1 VVRYLSGCRQG
12 KAAVWLVLVCC
23 TFLLLLSGCMPLQAE
38 KTALLTPE
46 ERQWLVAHVDE
57 LTVVTSNWPP
67 YEFFEP
73 DGTYR
78 GYVADYVELLQK
90 KLGVRFQIIPTKTWV
105 EAEQMALNHRVAMI
119 TTIKYSPE
127 RARYL
132 NFAGPFRVVPIS
144 IITRDSEQGSISLDK
159 LAGKKVA
166 YVEGYFT
173 GEAMRQSYPK
183 IMLEPVPDDRAGVRL
198 LSLGGADAIVSDVGV
213 VAYYTQREGITN
225 LRVAGDTN
233 YQYVLNIG
241 VRKDWTILAEI
252 LQKGMNAISPAEDEQ
267 LYQKWMT
274 LKGGKPWESKEFW
287 LIVAGILAVAM
298 IAIGLVSFWNRSL
311 RVMVRQRTDALA
323 TSEAKYRSIFDN
335 AISGI
340 FQSTVQGTIVSA
352 NSAFARMLG
361 YDSPEELIDSFSDAA
376 IQGYVNAKVRE
387 EFLAQLFVKRQ
398 VENFEAELYRKD
410 HSTVWIM
417 VNANLVL
424 DAQGEIRYIEGTCAD
439 ISDRKRAERQLL
451 QYRDG
456 LEQLVEERTQALS
469 AANQELA
476 AMNEEMS
483 ALNDN
488 LTSANQKLNTE
499 VEQRISIEH
508 GLVLRETQY
517 QTAMNLLIGA
527 ATEIEQFLATILR
540 DALMLIKAPGGTIG
554 LVDEQDRYVI
564 RHAYGNADDL
574 AGLMLP
580 AGQGLFGQVRLSGD
594 VVHIADYR
602 QYEHR
607 FSDERLQRQ
616 TTLVM
621 VPLKQYGK
629 VIGSFSAVWTVETCS
644 VSAGEIEILRQYGNL
659 ASVAL
664 ERTNAQKQMTRM
676 AFQDPLTGLPNR
688 ARLNQRLAEEMRR
701 AQQGEAS
708 GILLFIDLDDLKM
721 VNDNFGHTCGDSVII
736 SAGMHIVAAME
747 PSAFIARMGGDEFVV
762 LLPGV
767 VKREQASLIADQLV
781 QSLQGEYDLCGRNL
795 HLTASVGVALYPQD
809 ADTVEEILK
818 AADSAMYA
826 AKAAG
831 RNCWRFFE
839 TAMRDEVYSRMIMTS
854 NLRHALEQGELALQY
869 QPQLGL
875 SKDAVI
881 GFEAL
886 ARWNSAEHG
895 AVSPARFIWLA
906 EQSGLIQPIG
916 EWVLRQA
923 CRFARRLAD
932 MGHGELHVAVNISPR
947 QLEMADF
954 VSTVHAAVA
963 DAGISP
969 AQLELEITESTLI
982 DSLEDSFRKLNE
994 LRDMGIRLS
1003 LDDFGTGFSSLTYLR
1018 RLPVQ
1023 TLKIDKSFIDGV
1035 GEDTVQHGFV
1045 ASIIEM
1051 AHVLGL
1057 FVVAEG
1063 VETAAQQQLLAVL
1076 GCDCLQGYYFCRPID
1091 ETAAIRFLESKKT
1104 LAH

>member
-1 VVRYLSGCRQG
+1 MRY
-12 KAAVWLVLVCC
+12 
-23 TFLLLLSGCMPLQAE
+23 TLLLRTIAVASLFLSLIFLGCMPFKTE
-38 KTALLTPE
+38 KTVLLTVD
-46 ERQWLVAHVDE
+46 ERQWLAEHADE

-67 YEFFEP
+67 YEFFEQ

-90 KLGVRFQIIPTKTWV
+90 KLGVRFRVVQTKTWV

-144 IITRDSEQGSISLDK
+144 IISRDSLPGKISLAN
-159 LAGKKVA
+159 LSGKKVA

-173 GEAMRQSYPK
+173 GEAMRQSYPN
-183 IMLEPVPDDRAGVRL
+183 IILEPVPDDLAGVRL
-198 LSLGGADAIVSDVGV
+198 LSLGGADAFVSDVGV
-213 VAYYTQREGITN
+213 VAYHTQREGINN
-225 LRVAGDTN
+225 LRVAGETS

-241 VRKDWTILAEI
+241 VRKDWPILAEI
-252 LQKGMNAISPAEDEQ
+252 LQKGMNAISAEEDER
-267 LYQKWMT
+267 LYQKWMA
-274 LKGGKPWESKEFW
+274 LKVLKPWETSEFW
-287 LIVAGILAVAM
+287 FVIVVFFAVSAGAVGLI
-298 IAIGLVSFWNRSL
+298 SFWNRSL
-311 RVMVRQRTDALA
+311 RVMVSQRTEALA

-352 NSAFARMLG
+352 NPAFARMLG
-361 YDSPEELIDSFSDAA
+361 YDSPEELIDSVSDATT
-376 IQGYVNAKVRE
+376 QGYVNAKVRE
-387 EFLAQLFVKRQ
+387 EFLAQLLKNRR

-424 DAQGEIRYIEGTCAD
+424 DAQGDIRYIEGTSAD
-439 ISDRKRAERQLL
+439 ISDRKQAERELRRYQ
-451 QYRDG
+451 DG
-456 LEQLVEERTQALS
+456 LEQQVEERTQALS

-488 LTSANQKLNTE
+488 LTSANQQLNTE
-499 VEQRISIEH
+499 VEQRKSVEH
-508 GLVLRETQY
+508 GLVLREKQY
-517 QTAMNLLIGA
+517 QTTLNLLLGA
-527 ATEIEQFLATILR
+527 ATDVEKVLTTILC
-540 DALMLIKAPGGTIG
+540 DALTLIKAPGGTIG

-564 RHAYGNADDL
+564 RHAYGNAEDL
-574 AGLMLP
+574 AGLVLP
-580 AGQGLFGQVRLSGD
+580 AGQGLFGQVRVTGD

-602 QYEHR
+602 QYVHR
-607 FSDERLQRQ
+607 FSDARLQRQ

-629 VIGSFSAVWTVETCS
+629 VIGSFSAVWTEEPCS
-644 VSAGEIEILRQYGNL
+644 VSTAEIETLRQYGNL

-664 ERTNAQKQMTRM
+664 ERANAQKQMARM

-688 ARLNQRLAEEMRR
+688 ARLNQRLDEEMRR
-701 AQQGEAS
+701 ARQGAAS
-708 GILLFIDLDDLKM
+708 GVLLFIDLDDLKM

-736 SAGMHIVAAME
+736 SAGLHIVAEME
-747 PSAFIARMGGDEFVV
+747 PSAFVARMGGDEFIV

-767 VKREQASLIADQLV
+767 DDQERAGLIADQLV
-781 QSLQGEYDLCGRNL
+781 QALQGEYDLCGRNL
-795 HLTASVGVALYPQD
+795 HMTASVGVALYPQD
-809 ADTVEEILK
+809 ADTAEEILK

-831 RNCWRFFE
+831 RNSWRFFE
-839 TAMRDEVYSRMIMTS
+839 TTMRDEVFNRMIMTS
-854 NLRHALEQGELALQY
+854 SLRHALEQGEFALQY

-875 SKDAVI
+875 SEGAII

-886 ARWNSAEHG
+886 ARWNSPEHG
-895 AVSPARFIWLA
+895 MVPPTRFILLA

-923 CRFARRLAD
+923 CKFAGRLAV
-932 MGHGELHVAVNISPR
+932 MGRSDLHVAVNISPR

-954 VSTVHAAVA
+954 VATVHSAVA
-963 DAGISP
+963 EAGIVPS
-969 AQLELEITESTLI
+969 QLELEITESTLI
-982 DSLEDSFRKLNE
+982 NSLEDSFRKLNE
-994 LRDMGIRLS
+994 LRDIGIRLS

-1035 GEDTVQHGFV
+1035 SEDKVQNGFV
-1045 ASIIEM
+1045 ASIIDM

-1063 VETAAQQQLLAVL
+1063 VETAAQQQVLTSL
-1076 GCDCLQGYYFCRPID
+1076 GCDCLQGYRFSRPIEED
-1091 ETAAIRFLESKKT
+1091 DAVAYLESKKT
-1104 LAH
+1104 